1 MFWIHLAVVLICI
14 FIGARLGGLGL
25 GVIGGL
31 GVAILVFVFQLQP
44 ASPPIDVILIILAVI
59 TAAASLQTAGGLDY
73 LVSVAEKALRKHP
86 NRITFFAPMV
96 TYLFTLGAGT
106 GHVAYSVMPVIAEV
120 AREAGVRPER
130 PMSVAA
136 IASQQAITVSPVS
149 AATAAIITILTKDGY
164 SSISLG
170 TVLAICLPATFLGCM
185 IAAFVMNFVGKE
197 LKDDEIY
204 QEKLARGE
212 IEPIAT
218 GPIVREI
225 KPGAKLSVGIFISGA
240 IGVVIL
246 GLIRGKTFAFLNPV
260 KELLFD
266 RVVNGKVVTIGMP
279 ETIEIT
285 MLVVAALIVLLCK
298 VNVDEIVKGTV
309 FRAGAIAVIA
319 IFGVAWMGD
328 TFFQTHKSI
337 IQDNLGA
344 TIQSMPW
351 IFAFALFL
359 LSILLYSQAA
369 TVRALMPLA
378 VMLGINPYFC
388 LAMFPAVNGYFFIP
402 NYPTI
407 VAAIN
412 FDRTGTTR
420 IGKYVLNHSFML
432 PGLIATTSAVAI
444 GFGIAY
450 LIM

>member
-1 MFWIHLAVVLICI
+1 MICI

-31 GVAILVFVFQLQP
+31 GVAVLVFIFQLNP

-59 TAAASLQTAGGLDY
+59 TAASCLQTAGGLDY
-73 LVSVAEKALRKHP
+73 LVSVAEKVLRKHP
-86 NRITFFAPMV
+86 SRVTFLAPMV

-120 AREAGVRPER
+120 SREAGIRPER

-136 IASQQAITVSPVS
+136 IASQQAITCSPVS
-149 AATAAIITILTKDGY
+149 AATAAIIAILTADNY
-164 SSISLG
+164 SNVSLG
-170 TVLAICLPATFLGCM
+170 TVLAICLPATFCGCM

-204 QEKLARGE
+204 QQRVARGE
-212 IEPIAT
+212 VEAMSS
-218 GPIVREI
+218 GPLIKEI
-225 KPGAKLSVGIFISGA
+225 RPGAKLSVALFLCGA
-240 IGVVIL
+240 VGVVIL
-246 GLIRGKTFAFLNPV
+246 GLIRGETFAFLSPL
-260 KELLFD
+260 KSLLFD
-266 RVVNGKVVTIGMP
+266 RVVDGSTVTIGMP
-279 ETIEIT
+279 VAIEIT
-285 MLVVAALIVLLCK
+285 MLVVAALIVILCK
-298 VNVDEIVKGTV
+298 VNVDKIVKGSV
-309 FRAGAIAVIA
+309 FQAGAIAVVA

-328 TFFQTHKSI
+328 TFFQTHKAL
-337 IQDNLGA
+337 IQNNIGD
-344 TIQSMPW
+344 TIQAMPW
-351 IFAFALFL
+351 LFAVALFV

-378 VMLGINPYFC
+378 VALGINPYFC

-420 IGKYVLNHSFML
+420 IGRFVLNHSFML
-432 PGLIATTSAVAI
+432 PGFIATISAVTI
-444 GFGIAY
+444 GFGIAF